1 MKNAEMLR
9 RCYELSNYLPNE
21 ERAPFDFAQ
30 KHPAEVR
37 NVAGALPGLGSLLAL
52 LMHELREDI
61 NADEAR
67 AAGRLSPLKA
77 AQRILKA
84 AQDCPREALHGA
96 WIAGG
101 LQCMCDGYRAF
112 RLVEHLP
119 GLPAV
124 RDGLE
129 PFNVAGCIDP
139 ARDGFTKPLQ
149 LPELAEVK
157 AYVKA
162 EKARRKGEGIK
173 NAGPVC
179 WDFGEG
185 LPYVD
190 ALYLIDALELLPGCT
205 CRISERRPE
214 LGGLYL
220 ESPAGDGLVM
230 AKRRP
235 KKAE

>member
-1 MKNAEMLR
+1 MKNAEMLT
-9 RCYELSNYLPNE
+9 RCHEIANFLNE
-21 ERAPFDFAQ
+21 GDRAAFDFFQA
-30 KHPAEVR
+30 HPEHEPNAVTGGL
-37 NVAGALPGLGSLLAL
+37 GALIVAL
-52 LMHELREDI
+52 IRDLERDI
-61 NADEAR
+61 NADECR

-77 AQRILKA
+77 AQRIIKD
-84 AQDCPREALHGA
+84 AQSCPREALHGA

-157 AYVKA
+157 AWVKA

-190 ALYLIDALELLPGCT
+190 AQYLIDALEILPGCT

-230 AKRRP
+230 TRKRPR
-235 KKAE
+235 KAE

>member
-1 MKNAEMLR
+1 MKNAEMLT
-9 RCYELSNYLPNE
+9 RCHEIANFLNE
-21 ERAPFDFAQ
+21 DDRAAFDFFQ
-30 KHPAEVR
+30 RHPEHEPNAVTGGL
-37 NVAGALPGLGSLLAL
+37 GALIVAL
-52 LMHELREDI
+52 IRDLERDI

-101 LQCMCDGYRAF
+101 LQCLCDGYRAF
-112 RLVEHLP
+112 RLAEHLP
-119 GLPAV
+119 GLPSI

-139 ARDGFTKPLQ
+139 CKNFSRPLE
-149 LPELAEVK
+149 LPDVAEVK
-157 AYVKA
+157 SWLKA
-162 EKARRKGEGIK
+162 EKARRKGEGTREK
-173 NAGPVC
+173 LPPC

-185 LPYVD
+185 LPYVN
-190 ALYLIDALELLPGCT
+190 AQYLIDALELLPGCT
-205 CRISERRPE
+205 CRISEHRPE

-220 ESPAGDGLVM
+220 ESPAGDGLVLPC
-230 AKRRP
+230 RRP
-235 KKAE
+235 QK